1 MALELWQVILIC
13 LSNLT
18 LLIEQAIFFFW
29 KGKQDFNSSHAI
41 KHISLSILVGFLFI
55 AFALTFLA

>member
-29 KGKQDFNSSHAI
+29 KEKQDFNCSHAI
-41 KHISLSILVGFLFI
+41 KHIILSILVGFLFI
-55 AFALTFLA
+55 AFALTSLA